1 MRFLLM
7 ILFLAA
13 IVIAQDLFSTDSS
26 SVLSP
31 FLLDDV
37 TGEYD
42 STGDQDVSESS
53 SLPIASLDFSTEQEV
68 ASCLGESSDS
78 IPWSRK
84 LRARDACP
92 ASNQP
97 VPFKGSLPDW
107 LRSLGDRLNN
117 IFFDDDYYYL
127 EDEKAMQSLTG
138 LVSNRCEQ
146 PYQFNLCCLTQGS
159 WIDGVYKGIDVYTL
173 YEGCRKCM

>member
-1 MRFLLM
+1 MV
-7 ILFLAA
+7 LFSAA
-13 IVIAQDLFSTDSS
+13 VVMAQDLFSVDTSLAS
-26 SVLSP
+26 SP

-37 TGEYD
+37 NDDYD
-42 STGDQDVSESS
+42 STGDQDVSKS
-53 SLPIASLDFSTEQEV
+53 SLLPISGLDFSTEEEV
-68 ASCLGESSDS
+68 ASCLGESSDL
-78 IPWSRK
+78 IPWSRR

-92 ASNQP
+92 ATNQP

-107 LRSLGDRLNN
+107 LKNLGDRLDN

-138 LVSNRCEQ
+138 LLSNRCEQ
-146 PYQFNLCCLTQGS
+146 PYQFNLCCLTRGS
-159 WIDGVYKGIDVYTL
+159 WIDGIYKGMEVYTI